1 MGARRIDEPVKRYG
15 RLWERV
21 CSREN
26 IEAAAD
32 NAVKGRRARR
42 EQMRF
47 LADREALLDDVERM
61 LRTETYRFGPLK
73 SFTVREPKERVIH
86 HPAFYPDKIL
96 HHCLMNVLAP
106 LIISKLS
113 PDSYGSI
120 KGRGLSQAVEAI
132 KRYAREYADGYYLQ
146 IDIRHFYQSI
156 DHEVCLRELEHMVK
170 CRKTLR
176 LARAIVEAHPEGM
189 AIGVYPSQYLANLT
203 LCRFDHWVK
212 EVLHVPRYVRY
223 MDDMLFFVP
232 TKQEAHGLL
241 EAVSARLDGLGLAV
255 KPNAR
260 IAPVA
265 VGIDMVGY
273 VFYPT
278 HTRLRRRIKEHMQQ
292 SIRRLTRRNVDD
304 ATFKRRLASH
314 FGWCLRGDC
323 RHLVRTSMGEKYH
336 IFKDNMEFKRL
347 SELRPR
353 WFDLPKEARVSI
365 QELYG
370 KDVVLFDYLID
381 TIKNE
386 EKAVIKFAYPDRPEE
401 MHYTITRSEVVR
413 DRLARDKGLM
423 PFVCQFNTKKKYIC
437 YE

>member
-1 MGARRIDEPVKRYG
+1 MKRYG
-15 RLWERV
+15 RLWDRI

-32 NAVKGRRARR
+32 NAVKGRRERR

-47 LADREALLDDVERM
+47 LADREALLDKVEES
-61 LRTETYRFGPLK
+61 LRSETYRFGPLK
-73 SFTVREPKERVIH
+73 SFSVYEPKERIIH
-86 HPAFYPDKIL
+86 HPAFFPDKIL

-106 LIISKLS
+106 LVISKLS

-120 KGRGLSQAVEAI
+120 KGRGLSQACEAI
-132 KRYAREYADGYYLQ
+132 KRYTREFADGYYLQ
-146 IDIRHFYQSI
+146 IDVRHFYQSI
-156 DHEVCLRELEHMVK
+156 DHEVCMQELEHIVK

-212 EVLHVPRYVRY
+212 EVQHVPRYVRY
-223 MDDMLFFVP
+223 MDDMVFFVG
-232 TKQEAHGLL
+232 TKREAHELL
-241 EAVSARLDGLGLAV
+241 EAVTAYLDGLRLTV

-260 IAPVA
+260 IAPVES
-265 VGIDMVGY
+265 GIDMVGY

-278 HTRLRRRIKEHMQQ
+278 HTRLRRRIKEHMQR
-292 SIRRLTRRNVDD
+292 SIRQLTRRNVDD
-304 ATFKRRLASH
+304 ATFKRKLASH

-323 RHLVRTSMGEKYH
+323 RHLVRKSMGEKYH
-336 IFKDNMEFKRL
+336 IFKDNMEYKRL

-365 QELYG
+365 QELFG
-370 KDVVLFDYLID
+370 KDVVIFDYLID
-381 TIKNE
+381 TIKAE
-386 EKAVIKFAYPDRPEE
+386 EKAVIKFAYPDKPDE
-401 MHYTITRSEVVR
+401 MHYTITRSEVVK
-413 DRLARDKGLM
+413 DRLSRDKGLM